1 MIAFALGA
9 SALHTVRIM
18 LRRITLGCL
27 LGGLLTTSVA
37 SAGTAVLSRIAF
49 GSCSHQGMTKGM
61 AQAIWKPLVAS
72 RPDLF
77 LFLGDN
83 IYADTYDAGLKWQKY
98 QQLAALPGF
107 KALKRTAPIL
117 ATWDDHDYG
126 LNDSGSEFRE
136 RVSSQKLFLDFF
148 GVPENSPRRRREGVY
163 HAEVFGPP
171 GRRVQ
176 VILLDTRY
184 FRGPLL
190 RNPDKG
196 PDEGKYIPNTDRS
209 VTLLG
214 PAQWAWLS
222 DQLSRP
228 AELRLLISSIQVLA
242 QDHGWERWMALPHER
257 AKLFNLIRSS
267 GAEGVIILSGDR
279 HIAEL
284 SVMKNGPG
292 GYPLY
297 DLTSSGL
304 VMSYPIENEP
314 NRWRRGE
321 LYNEKNFGQVQVDWL
336 KPDPIITL
344 SIRAVDGKP
353 TIEESFPLSQLSC
366 PRRN

>member
-1 MIAFALGA
+1 MFKHMAIGWLGVWGA
-9 SALHTVRIM
+9 M
-18 LRRITLGCL
+18 
-27 LGGLLTTSVA
+27 SVV
-37 SAGTAVLSRIAF
+37 SAGSVELSRIAF
-49 GSCSHQGMTKGM
+49 GSCSHQGMSRDA
-61 AQAIWKPLVAS
+61 AQAIWKPIVES

-83 IYADTYDAGLKWQKY
+83 IYADTYDAALKWQKY
-98 QQLAALPGF
+98 QQLAALPGYQ
-107 KALKRTAPIL
+107 ALQRACPIL

-126 LNDSGSEFRE
+126 LNDSGAEFRE
-136 RVSSQKLFLDFF
+136 KVSSQKLFLDFF
-148 GVPENSPRRRREGVY
+148 GVPENSARRRREGVY

-176 VILLDTRY
+176 IILLDTRY

-196 PDEGKYIPNTDRS
+196 PDAGKYIPNTDRS
-209 VTLLG
+209 VTMLG

-242 QDHGWERWMALPHER
+242 QDHGWERWMTLPHER
-257 AKLFNLIRSS
+257 TKLFNLIRST
-267 GAEGVIILSGDR
+267 GAEGVLMLSGDR
-279 HIAEL
+279 HVAEL
-284 SVMKNGPG
+284 SCMKNGPG

-304 VMSYPIENEP
+304 VMSYPIEGEP
-314 NRWRRGE
+314 NRWRVGSM
-321 LYNEKNFGQVQVDWL
+321 YTPNNFGIVQVDWAR
-336 KPDPIITL
+336 PDPMVTL
-344 SIRAVDGKP
+344 SIRGVNGKP
-353 TIEESFPLSQLSC
+353 VLEEAFPLSRLSR